1 MSTTPAACAGVVAVI
16 VVELTTT
23 VTPVTGRPPN
33 VTAVAPVKL
42 VPVMVTKVPPAI
54 GPEFGLTLETVGTVT
69 YVNAAVPVPVPP
81 GVVTATST
89 APAVPA
95 GAVTVIV
102 VALSTV
108 TFVAAVLPNVTAVA
122 PVKFEPVIV
131 TLVPPEAGPEL
142 GLTPV
147 TVGAD
152 T

>member
-1 MSTTPAACAGVVAVI
+1 
-16 VVELTTT
+16 
-23 VTPVTGRPPN
+23 
-33 VTAVAPVKL
+33 
-42 VPVMVTKVPPAI
+42 
-54 GPEFGLTLETVGTVT
+54 
-69 YVNAAVPVPVPP
+69 
-81 GVVTATST
+81 
-89 APAVPA
+89 
-95 GAVTVIV
+95 VIV